1 MTYKEAQERATK
13 LGLSAWVSQ
22 AVLAGD
28 VAGATGTKCVGFSS
42 IDFPLAES
50 ENWAETFSILTR
62 LIFSAK

>member
-1 MTYKEAQERATK
+1 MTYTEAQERAAK

-22 AVLAGD
+22 AVLAGS
-28 VAGATGTKCVGFSS
+28 VAGATGTKCVGYSS

>member
-1 MTYKEAQERATK
+1 MTRMEAEERATK

-22 AVLAGD
+22 AVTAGD
-28 VAGATGTKCVGFSS
+28 VSGATGMKCVGFSS

-50 ENWAETFSILTR
+50 ENWAEAFSILTR

>member
-13 LGLSAWVSQ
+13 LGLSAWISQ
-22 AVLAGD
+22 AVTAGEA
-28 VAGATGTKCVGFSS
+28 AGTTGTKCVGFSS

>member
-1 MTYKEAQERATK
+1 MTYHEAQERATK

-22 AVLAGD
+22 AVTAGE
-28 VAGATGTKCVGFSS
+28 VAGASGTKCVGFAS
-42 IDFPLAES
+42 IEFPLAES